1 MNLDAT
7 TISLIALGISIFSLL
22 IAFYNSDV
30 DRRIQIEQLKGEMLT
45 RLTYRGVDIIG
56 DIKKLEMTPSE
67 ETFELLKDLIK
78 VAEGI
83 GNIRQ
88 GIMQLPKTPPIFGS
102 AIMPSL
108 QRTLNDIDDAEPI
121 FDKLSEDIAN
131 WDLKEVRQT
140 TDNLLERLFGSD
152 SSKSASSNKAK
163 SADAKSRAADLR
175 RSAAGSKKL
184 QMNFKATRDNEL
196 GTV

>member
-1 MNLDAT
+1 MLLPGNDEIA
-7 TISLIALGISIFSLL
+7 SLCLFINWRNTLFKIRCWTFDVRCSSFKSARRALSS
-22 IAFYNSDV
+22 
-30 DRRIQIEQLKGEMLT
+30 
-45 RLTYRGVDIIG
+45 LTYRGVDIIG

-88 GIMQLPKTPPIFGS
+88 GIMQLLKTPPIFGS

-152 SSKSASSNKAK
+152 SSKSTSPNKAN

-184 QMNFKATRDNEL
+184 QMNFKATK
-196 GTV
+196 GC